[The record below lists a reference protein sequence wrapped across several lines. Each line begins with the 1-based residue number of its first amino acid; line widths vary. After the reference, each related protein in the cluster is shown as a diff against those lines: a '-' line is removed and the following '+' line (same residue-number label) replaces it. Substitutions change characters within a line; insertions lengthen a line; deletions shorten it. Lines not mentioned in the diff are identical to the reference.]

1 MTSLSQ
7 IRCRIAAALACIVLG
22 VPVACAASAPPPAPS
37 AAAGALRA
45 QYAALRQRLAHSDF
59 GRPIVLDSH
68 DGDGAV
74 RGDVHAVVPYP
85 FAQVEAGLQSASS
98 WCAIFMLPYNTK
110 RCAVEADGGG
120 ERLSVYLGRK
130 KDTPIAQAFRID
142 FRYAV
147 AARTPDFL
155 ELELNAA
162 SGPFGT
168 RDYAIRFEATPLA
181 DGRTFLHLSYA
192 YSYGVVSRLAMGTY
206 LSTVGASKIGFTLD
220 GRERDGKPRYVGGM
234 RGVIE
239 RNTMRYFLAIDAF
252 LDAQSAPPAER
263 LDKRLIDWYVAS
275 ERYPRQL
282 HELERDEYLEMKRR
296 EVAAGEACCRSPA
309 VPG

>member
-1 MTSLSQ
+1 V
-7 IRCRIAAALACIVLG
+7 LACIALG
-22 VPVACAASAPPPAPS
+22 IPGVRAALVPPPVPS
-37 AAAGALRA
+37 AAADALRA
-45 QYAALRQRLAHSDF
+45 HYSALAERLARSAF

-85 FAQVEAGLQSASS
+85 FAQVEAALQAASS
-98 WCAIFMLPYNTK
+98 WCAVFMLPYNTK
-110 RCAVEADGGG
+110 RCEVEASGGR
-120 ERLSVYLGRK
+120 ERLSMYLGRK
-130 KDTPIAQAFRID
+130 KDTPIAQAYRID

-155 ELELNAA
+155 KLELNAA
-162 SGPFGT
+162 DGPLGT
-168 RDYAIRFEATPLA
+168 RDYAIVFEATPLG

-192 YSYGVVSRLAMGTY
+192 YSYGMVSRLAMGAY
-206 LSTVGASKIGFTLD
+206 LSTVGASKIGFTVD
-220 GRERDGKPRYVGGM
+220 GREPDGKPRYVGGM

-252 LDAQSAPPAER
+252 LDAQAAPPAER

-275 ERYPRQL
+275 ERYPLQL
-282 HELERDEYLEMKRR
+282 HELERGEYLAMKRR
-296 EVAAGEACCRSPA
+296 EVAQGEACCRSGIS
-309 VPG
+309 PG